1 MNVSMI
7 GRITSRHLDDDVFAE
22 LWTNA
27 IAEGAPVAAHPHLQE
42 CAECRLRFASFSSW
56 LDELRTDAVAGFD
69 EAVPAERLVAQQ
81 AQILRRLETTERP
94 ARVIAFPKKPV
105 ATPPPVGVRR
115 WIAGAAAAAFI
126 VGLGLGQL
134 LNLRDLSS
142 GPSTFPADRMVDARG
157 ASPDVVPALVTIG
170 NDEADL
176 ADLEAAS
183 MPRYEAL
190 RAYDTF
196 TPRAADFVTSS
207 RAPR

>member
-7 GRITSRHLDDDVFAE
+7 GRITSQHLDDDVFAE

-42 CAECRLRFASFSSW
+42 CAECRLRFASFSRW
-56 LDELRTDAVAGFD
+56 LDELRTDAIADVD
-69 EAVPAERLVAQQ
+69 EAVPAERLAAQQ
-81 AQILRRLETTERP
+81 SQILRRLEAAERP
-94 ARVIAFPKKPV
+94 ARVIAFPKHPV
-105 ATPPPVGVRR
+105 AAPRPLAVRR

-142 GPSTFPADRMVDARG
+142 GPSTFPADRVVDARG
-157 ASPDVVPALVTIG
+157 TSPDVVPALVTIS
-170 NDEADL
+170 NDEEDL